1 MKIALVDDE
10 EKYLTQMTGI
20 CREYMAKNACRIETF
35 PFTDGA
41 AFLDALSEGEFS
53 MVFLDIYMGKTDGIS
68 IARTLRERDTGC
80 VLVFLTTSKEFMP
93 EAFSCH
99 AFEYLSKPVT
109 SERVEKV
116 LDDALRVLPQPQ
128 KYIELPCERKIARVF
143 LKDIVFVISDA
154 HYLEVL
160 LTDGTT
166 LRCRMT
172 MTNFTLLVAN
182 EPRFVLANRGV
193 LLNAEHLLSFDNG
206 CCIMDNGK
214 RLPIRVRDAG
224 RVEQAVRDYNFDAIR
239 HRQSSVNGRD

>member
-10 EKYLTQMTGI
+10 EVYLAQMTDI
-20 CREYMAKNACRIETF
+20 CRGYMAKNACRIETF
-35 PFTDGA
+35 PFTNGA
-41 AFLDALSEGEFS
+41 AFLDALSENSFS
-53 MVFLDIYMGKTDGIS
+53 IVFLDIYMGEMDGIS
-68 IARTLRERDTGC
+68 IARRLRERDSAC
-80 VLVFLTTSKEFMP
+80 ILVFLTTSKEFMP
-93 EAFSCH
+93 EAFSFH
-99 AFEYLSKPVT
+99 AFDYISKPVT

-128 KYIELPCERKIARVF
+128 KYIELACERKIERVF

-154 HYLEVL
+154 HYLEVF
-160 LTDGTT
+160 LTDGNT

-172 MTNFTLLVAN
+172 MTNFTLLVAD

-206 CCIMDNGK
+206 CCVMDNGK

-239 HRQSSVNGRD
+239 HRQSAANGRG